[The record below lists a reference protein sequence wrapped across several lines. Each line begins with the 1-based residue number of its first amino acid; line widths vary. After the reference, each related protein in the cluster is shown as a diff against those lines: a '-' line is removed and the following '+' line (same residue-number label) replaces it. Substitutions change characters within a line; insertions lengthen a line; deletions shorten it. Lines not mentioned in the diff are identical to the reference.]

1 MFASHLG
8 DDRSLV
14 LGLAVVDH
22 VLHVDEVHVLGM
34 GDHAM
39 GQKGLYEEKSRK
51 EECDEFMFL
60 LIKLLIVIVV
70 ILNTWMTTS
79 LERMMLS
86 VCL

>member
-1 MFASHLG
+1 MS
-8 DDRSLV
+8 
-14 LGLAVVDH
+14 
-22 VLHVDEVHVLGM
+22 
-34 GDHAM
+34 DHAM